1 MATTDLSITIDD
13 GVTTVVPGPGETEL
27 YTVVVTNNGVDPVTG
42 ASVSVPL
49 PAGVT
54 SALWDFVG
62 GSGSVSGPLSGTDA
76 LATTVDLA
84 NGENVIFLFQV
95 DVDPSATGALVTTA
109 TVTPPAGTD
118 DPDPTNNTATDTD
131 TLTPE
136 VDLLVTKTDGVTSVV
151 PGTVDTYTITVTN
164 NGPSTISSVTLTDA
178 IPAALSNPAFTPSVG
193 TYAVATGEWSVGSLA
208 SGQSV
213 TMTLTGTINP
223 SATGTLT
230 NTVTVAPPAGVTDTN
245 TANNT
250 VSDTDTLTPQ
260 ADLSVSKT
268 VSDATPN
275 VGDQITFTVTLSDQ
289 GPSAAT
295 GVQVTDLLPA
305 GLTVVSATPSQGTY
319 DNGTGFWDVGTVSP
333 GGPQTLS
340 IIATVG
346 SPAALTNTGSISHA
360 DQFDPITA
368 NNTASATET
377 PQQADLFVSKTVSNA
392 TPNVGDTITFTV
404 TLSNQGPDAATN
416 VQLTDLLPAGLTFVS
431 ATPSQGTYI
440 SGSGVWTV
448 GAVSPGGPQTLSI
461 IATVG
466 SPAALTNTGSISHAD
481 QFDPITANNAA
492 SVTETPVGAQAD
504 LVITKTDGVTTVA
517 PGTPDTYTIVVS
529 NNGPSAVTG
538 ASVSD
543 PLPAGVTAAT
553 WTATGNTG
561 GGSVSGPSS
570 GSGPLA
576 ATVNLPANASVT
588 FSFTVDVNPLLTGTL
603 VNTAT
608 VTPPAGLTD
617 PNPGNNTATDTDT
630 IPAPDLQVT
639 MTDGVTSVVP
649 GTPDNYTIVVSNNG
663 PRDVIGASVSDPLPP
678 GTTAANW
685 TFTGSTGG
693 GVVTGPAS
701 GIGALAATVNLPV
714 NATVTFSF
722 TPTIS
727 PSATGLF
734 TNIVTVSPP
743 AGPDA
748 NPGNNTATDTDTL
761 TPAADLS
768 ITKTDGVT
776 NFVPGGITTYNI
788 VVSNTGPST
797 AVNSTVTDL
806 FPAAFTAVN
815 WTAVASPGSSV
826 AQAGG
831 TGNIITPVTLL
842 PGGTAIFTAIAQI
855 NPSATGTLT
864 NTATVTSPPGLDPNP
879 GNNSATDVDTLPGL
893 AAVAFPLPTLQLSAF
908 GPSAGGWSSDNIYP
922 REVADV
928 NGDHMADIIGFS
940 SAGVFESRA
949 TGDPGRQFA
958 APAFELAAF
967 GVDAGG
973 WSSNDTYP
981 RVLADVNGDTRADIV
996 AFSSAGVFESLAD
1009 AGGHFAM
1016 PTFELAA
1023 FGTNAGGWSSDNTYP
1038 RALADVNGDG
1048 MADIVGFSS
1057 GGVFESLAT
1066 GGGHF
1071 AMPTFELAAFGTNAG
1086 GWSSDNASPRAL
1098 ADVNGDHMADIVGF
1112 GADGVYVSLATGGGH
1127 FVAPTFELA
1136 AFGASAGAGGW
1147 TSQDLYPRTLADV
1160 NGDGMADIVG
1170 LGAGGIAV
1178 SLATGGG
1185 HFASPTFQLSAFGL
1199 DAGWSSDTTYPR
1211 QLADINGNGTGD
1223 IVGFAANGV
1232 MTSPH

>member
-1 MATTDLSITIDD
+1 MPTDLQVTIDD
-13 GVTTVVPGPGETEL
+13 TTTSVVPGTSPSTL
-27 YTVVVTNNGVDPVTG
+27 YTISVVNNSGDAVTG

-62 GSGSVSGPLSGTDA
+62 GSGSVSVGAPTNGTDA

-95 DVDPSATGALVTTA
+95 DVDPSATGTLVTTA
-109 TVTPPAGTD
+109 TVDPPAGET
-118 DPDPTNNTATDTD
+118 DPDLTNNSATDTD
-131 TLTPE
+131 ALTPE
-136 VDLLVTKTDGVTSVV
+136 ADLAITKTDGVTTVV
-151 PGTVDTYTITVTN
+151 PGTSDTYTIIVSNNGSSTAVAAPVTDIFPAAITSVSWTAVASAGSSVAQPSGAGPINTTVTLLP
-164 NGPSTISSVTLTDA
+164 GGTAT
-178 IPAALSNPAFTPSVG
+178 FTAVG
-193 TYAVATGEWSVGSLA
+193 
-208 SGQSV
+208 Q
-213 TMTLTGTINP
+213 IDP
-223 SATGTLT
+223 SATGSLT
-230 NTVTVAPPAGVTDTN
+230 NTASVATPPGATDPDLTN
-245 TANNT
+245 NDAT
-250 VSDTDTLTPQ
+250 DTDTIPT
-260 ADLSVSKT
+260 ADLSV
-268 VSDATPN
+268 
-275 VGDQITFTVTLSDQ
+275 L
-289 GPSAAT
+289 
-295 GVQVTDLLPA
+295 
-305 GLTVVSATPSQGTY
+305 
-319 DNGTGFWDVGTVSP
+319 
-333 GGPQTLS
+333 
-340 IIATVG
+340 
-346 SPAALTNTGSISHA
+346 
-360 DQFDPITA
+360 
-368 NNTASATET
+368 
-377 PQQADLFVSKTVSNA
+377 KTVSNP

-431 ATPSQGTYI
+431 ATPSQGTY
-440 SGSGVWTV
+440 SGGTGFWDV
-448 GAVSPGGPQTLSI
+448 GTVSPGGAQTLSI
-461 IATVG
+461 IATVV
-466 SPAALTNTGSISHAD
+466 SAAALTNTGSIIAAD
-481 QFDPITANNAA
+481 QFDPDPGNNAA
-492 SVTETPVGAQAD
+492 SVTETPQVGAD
-504 LVITKTDGVTTVA
+504 LAITKTDGATTVV
-517 PGTPDTYTIVVS
+517 PGTPDTYIIVVS
-529 NNGPSAVTG
+529 NNGPSDVIG

-603 VNTAT
+603 VNTAA

-685 TFTGSTGG
+685 TFTGSTGS
-693 GVVTGPAS
+693 GVVTGPLN
-701 GIGALAATVNLPV
+701 GIGALLTTVNLPA

-722 TPTIS
+722 TPTID

-734 TNIVTVSPP
+734 ANIVTVSPP

-768 ITKTDGVT
+768 ITNSDGVT

-788 VVSNTGPST
+788 VVSNAGPST

-806 FPAAFTAVN
+806 FPAAFTAVS
-815 WTAVASPGSSV
+815 WTAVTSPGSSV

-842 PGGTAIFTAIAQI
+842 PGGTAIFTAVAQI
-855 NPSATGTLT
+855 SPSATGTLV
-864 NTATVTSPPGLDPNP
+864 NTATVSPPPGGADTNT
-879 GNNSATDVDTLPGL
+879 GNNTATDTDTLPTGP
-893 AAVAFPLPTLQLSAF
+893 ATAFPLPTLQLSAF

-928 NGDHMADIIGFS
+928 NGDGKADIVGFG

-949 TGDPGRQFA
+949 TGDPGGQFA
-958 APAFELAAF
+958 APTFELAAF

-1009 AGGHFAM
+1009 AGGHFAA
-1016 PTFELAA
+1016 PRFELAA
-1023 FGTNAGGWSSDNTYP
+1023 FGANAGGWSSDNTY
-1038 RALADVNGDG
+1038 
-1048 MADIVGFSS
+1048 
-1057 GGVFESLAT
+1057 
-1066 GGGHF
+1066 
-1071 AMPTFELAAFGTNAG
+1071 
-1086 GWSSDNASPRAL
+1086 PRAL

-1112 GADGVYVSLATGGGH
+1112 GADGVHVSLATGGGH
-1127 FVAPTFELA
+1127 FAAPTFELA
-1136 AFGASAGAGGW
+1136 AFGTNAGAGGW

-1170 LGAGGIAV
+1170 LGAAGIAV

-1185 HFASPTFQLSAFGL
+1185 HFASPTFQLSTFGL

-1223 IVGFAANGV
+1223 IVAFAANGV